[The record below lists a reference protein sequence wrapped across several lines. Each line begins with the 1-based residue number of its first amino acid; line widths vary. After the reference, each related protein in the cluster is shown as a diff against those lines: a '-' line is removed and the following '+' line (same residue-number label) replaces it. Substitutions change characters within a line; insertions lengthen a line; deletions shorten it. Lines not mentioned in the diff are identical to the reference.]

1 MKTFLITDDGE
12 RVSLPQMS
20 WAQTKQAA
28 AIMDCF
34 GRLIPQEGVD
44 YDVEISFKGENSPD
58 VSMNVTAHT
67 DKGEWWKKYL
77 SEFIKKYP
85 PTVENPEEAI
95 EEPKE
100 EKNEEKS
107 EEKNEPDAVTPDQIV
122 VPSHGS
128 PTHDLEHNDA
138 EVVS

>member
-1 MKTFLITDDGE
+1 MKTFLVTDDGE

-67 DKGEWWKKYL
+67 DKGEWWKRYL

-100 EKNEEKS
+100 DNEEKD
-107 EEKNEPDAVTPDQIV
+107 EKKPETVTPDQIV
-122 VPSHGS
+122 APVHGS